1 MRVCMVGQWTELR
14 GLGPCMT
21 EVERQGSGR
30 NPVSP
35 LCSDRR
41 LWNEPVGGG
50 KSGGWLWTHRKVSEW
65 GCWVDGRY
73 QGWFSVAGFWLRM

>member
-1 MRVCMVGQWTELR
+1 MVGQWTELR

-41 LWNEPVGGG
+41 LWNEPVGVGNQ
-50 KSGGWLWTHRKVSEW
+50 E
-65 GCWVDGRY
+65 
-73 QGWFSVAGFWLRM
+73 AGFGPTGRCLSGAAGWTGGTRAGSQWQDFG